1 MAIDRRAYDFP
12 GSVGRP
18 GTAYL
23 PFLSVM
29 NRSPSAISPTRS
41 FPALPL
47 LVSLVVACSP
57 APVEQEP
64 SEARPA
70 ATTPTASRIHVVQV
84 EATASSAVPL
94 EAAAPEPRAR
104 QGKAKP
110 STERVHT
117 AHAQTAPALPKARS
131 AGGGGAGSAIV
142 GVQREFAYWDG
153 CRMANSLSLMQ
164 YCNP

>member
-1 MAIDRRAYDFP
+1 MTRHCHLA
-12 GSVGRP
+12 
-18 GTAYL
+18 
-23 PFLSVM
+23 FLSVM
-29 NRSPSAISPTRS
+29 NRSPSPLSSTRS

-94 EAAAPEPRAR
+94 ETVALEPRAR

-117 AHAQTAPALPKARS
+117 AHAQTAAALPKARS
-131 AGGGGAGSAIV
+131 TGGGGAGNTIV
-142 GVQREFAYWDG
+142 EVKREFAYWDG